1 MSTTNTTTR
10 RGTAAWNDRL
20 AEGAKNL
27 TRAERRA
34 LAALA
39 ACAKGGGRK
48 ALRAFERALYRA
60 GSSRVAT
67 AKGPRS

>member
-27 TRAERRA
+27 TRAERR
-34 LAALA
+34 ALA